1 MAYANENNIIL
12 ELNDNEKND
21 LIYKAIYKN
30 NIEMVELFINYSIN
44 NNIFLVLNGEN
55 NFLEYPILSAI
66 ENNNITMIKKITHQI
81 CQ

>member
-1 MAYANENNIIL
+1 
-12 ELNDNEKND
+12 
-21 LIYKAIYKN
+21 
-30 NIEMVELFINYSIN
+30 MVELFINYSIN